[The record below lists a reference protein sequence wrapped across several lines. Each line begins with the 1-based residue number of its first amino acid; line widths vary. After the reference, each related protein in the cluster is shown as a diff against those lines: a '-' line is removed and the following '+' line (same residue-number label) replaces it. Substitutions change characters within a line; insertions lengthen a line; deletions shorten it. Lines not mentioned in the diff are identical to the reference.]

1 MRRILCGP
9 TDGLTLTMSLAVLT
23 GLLTINS
30 LLGLTAA
37 KDVDKVPELDLTK
50 IMNDKVYSKVF
61 VRRREEHKLLV
72 NHLRSI
78 EDYAK
83 RYKLMKLGLDEILRV
98 IREEGAKLR
107 GNQITAQSE
116 FPKVQELITALAQFL
131 ENTCLFGE
139 IVLHFPDMSYRILK
153 SVSDWRELM
162 TQALNY
168 TKAFEHI
175 LDGKSIELLGLLNQ
189 EINEDQ
195 RTDEY
200 VNPYREVETAETTP
214 TKKKK
219 KDKAKPKKGPS
230 LTPSRNEL

>member
-1 MRRILCGP
+1 M
-9 TDGLTLTMSLAVLT
+9 
-23 GLLTINS
+23 
-30 LLGLTAA
+30 
-37 KDVDKVPELDLTK
+37 
-50 IMNDKVYSKVF
+50 
-61 VRRREEHKLLV
+61 
-72 NHLRSI
+72 
-78 EDYAK
+78 
-83 RYKLMKLGLDEILRV
+83 
-98 IREEGAKLR
+98 
-107 GNQITAQSE
+107 
-116 FPKVQELITALAQFL
+116 QELITALAQFL

>member
-1 MRRILCGP
+1 MWSILCRP
-9 TDGLTLTMSLAVLT
+9 LEGLTLATTLVVLT
-23 GLLTINS
+23 GIIT
-30 LLGLTAA
+30 LLGLAAA
-37 KDVDKVPELDLTK
+37 KDVDQVPKLDLTK

-78 EDYAK
+78 DDYAK
-83 RYKLMKLGLDEILRV
+83 RYKLMKLGLDEIIRV
-98 IREEGAKLR
+98 IREEGGKLR
-107 GNQITAQSE
+107 GNQITAKSE
-116 FPKVQELITALAQFL
+116 FPKDQELITALAQFL

-153 SVSDWRELM
+153 NVTDWRELM
-162 TQALNY
+162 TQALDY
-168 TKAFEHI
+168 TKAFNHI
-175 LDGKSIELLGLLNQ
+175 LDDKSIELLGLLNQ
-189 EINEDQ
+189 EINVDQ

-200 VNPYREVETAETTP
+200 VNPYREVETVATEP
-214 TKKKK
+214 PKKKK